1 MYVAI
6 CKLALRIFDSQ
17 SLKGKR
23 RVVHSIKERI
33 NNRFG
38 ISIAEVNNVNKWQ
51 IAELGFAL
59 VGSEFRYVNDQIY
72 SIVDYVMECSFE
84 IEITDK
90 QIEIMPFGN

>member
-23 RVVHSIKERI
+23 RVVYSIKERI
-33 NNRFG
+33 NNRFD

-51 IAELGFAL
+51 IVEFGFAL
-59 VGSEFRYVNDQIY
+59 VGSEYRYVNDQIY
-72 SIVDYVMECSFE
+72 SVVDYVSECSPD

-90 QIEIMPFGN
+90 QIEILPFGN